1 VFVCVC
7 DSSYAPIHPRL
18 FLAGGPL
25 EQMSALSAQH
35 SRLLAGATALHNG
48 NSLMQ
53 RFVPAAVER
62 RMLAAAAISIMRDD
76 GCLQAEGLG
85 DLTTRE
91 VQRALVR
98 RGFNPWPTG
107 PPPPTPAAAAAA
119 GTVHDAATATATAD
133 ALAAAIADEGRV
145 ALTSWLQIYD
155 SVTPVA
161 IQGGQVRACSLGA

>member
-1 VFVCVC
+1 
-7 DSSYAPIHPRL
+7 
-18 FLAGGPL
+18 
-25 EQMSALSAQH
+25 MSALSAQH

-91 VQRALVR
+91 LQRALVR

-119 GTVHDAATATATAD
+119 AAAGTVHDAATATAAAN

-161 IQGGQVRACSLGA
+161 IQGGKVRACSLGA